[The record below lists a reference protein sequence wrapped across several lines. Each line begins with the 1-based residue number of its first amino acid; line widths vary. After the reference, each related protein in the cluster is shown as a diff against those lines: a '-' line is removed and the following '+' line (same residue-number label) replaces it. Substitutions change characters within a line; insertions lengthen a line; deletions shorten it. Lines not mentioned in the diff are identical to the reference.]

1 MDLKPALSYEEQI
14 EHLKAYHNLH
24 VDDYDEAIRILKRVN
39 YYRLSGYGVG
49 LKEKD
54 NREKYIEGTSLET
67 IYRLYSFDSKF
78 KNILIHTIEQIEI
91 QLRAQL
97 SNYLAMK
104 YGAECYRN
112 PENFVSKQTKDG
124 EEIHSK
130 IILSFDEECKRQ
142 KNVPFV
148 KHHFQK
154 YDGHFPIW
162 VAIDLFTFGNLC
174 SLYDIMKNADKAEIA
189 KLYSTKPNYL
199 EGWILSLVEVRNI
212 CAHYGRLYNLP
223 LKQAP
228 FLYKE
233 YKKYRKSG
241 INKVFPV
248 IVTIK
253 RMLNGNDVWNRFYN
267 DLEKLMDEYSDV
279 IRLSFIGFPPDWKDV
294 LNN

>member
-1 MDLKPALSYEEQI
+1 M
-14 EHLKAYHNLH
+14 
-24 VDDYDEAIRILKRVN
+24 
-39 YYRLSGYGVG
+39 
-49 LKEKD
+49 
-54 NREKYIEGTSLET
+54 
-67 IYRLYSFDSKF
+67 
-78 KNILIHTIEQIEI
+78 
-91 QLRAQL
+91 
-97 SNYLAMK
+97 
-104 YGAECYRN
+104 
-112 PENFVSKQTKDG
+112 
-124 EEIHSK
+124 
-130 IILSFDEECKRQ
+130 SFDEECKRQ